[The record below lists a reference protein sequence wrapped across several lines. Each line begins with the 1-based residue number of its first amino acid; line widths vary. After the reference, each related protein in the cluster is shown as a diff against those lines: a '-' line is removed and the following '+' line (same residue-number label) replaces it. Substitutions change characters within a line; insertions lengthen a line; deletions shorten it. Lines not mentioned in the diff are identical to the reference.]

1 MGGKAVFMNS
11 RMASCASILRK
22 GAERHY
28 SRVPQ
33 TSSLI
38 EHEPLVILEVEEEKR
53 LDRLQHAQAHAKGA
67 AGARNMRV

>member
-11 RMASCASILRK
+11 RMASCILRK

-53 LDRLQHAQAHAKGA
+53 LDRLQQCVQAHAKGA